1 MDYVLLTDSS
11 CDLPDEL
18 AKKYDIGVLPMEY
31 EMDGKNY
38 KYFLD
43 AREMSLEVFYSKLK
57 SGIYATTT
65 QINYDTYIKYFEE
78 YLKQGKD
85 ILYICISLGLSG
97 SYNTCKIAV
106 DELKTKYPD
115 RKICLIDACCDS
127 AGQGYLVYKAG
138 EKYKEG
144 YTLEQLRDF
153 VEGYKTRCCHWFV
166 VEDLDHLK
174 RGGRISAITATFG
187 KALQIR
193 PMLSVDSDGKLV
205 TVGKIRGANK
215 VYEEFIKKLNRDGED
230 NKNQTVFI
238 AHADN
243 KEGAQMLAEMV
254 KPLVKKVVVCSIGP
268 VIGAHVGCGM
278 LAMLFTG
285 KRNITM

>member
-144 YTLEQLRDF
+144 YTLEQLRGAEHPHCEVTEEMLSLIDVLVDGRF
-153 VEGYKTRCCHWFV
+153 VEALKDVSLRFRGSSNQRIIDVPKT
-166 VEDLDHLK
+166 LA
-174 RGGRISAITATFG
+174 RGEIV
-187 KALQIR
+187 LW
-193 PMLSVDSDGKLV
+193 
-205 TVGKIRGANK
+205 
-215 VYEEFIKKLNRDGED
+215 GE
-230 NKNQTVFI
+230 
-238 AHADN
+238 
-243 KEGAQMLAEMV
+243 
-254 KPLVKKVVVCSIGP
+254 
-268 VIGAHVGCGM
+268 
-278 LAMLFTG
+278 
-285 KRNITM
+285 